1 MTIKAVIR
9 SSGWTPFGVTGVL
22 IRRRGFVIK
31 CMPNSPAGRDPLA
44 KAVLQAMPCEFYDA
58 AGERPRERPAD
69 DEQHHA
75 AGFVTPS

>member
-9 SSGWTPFGVTGVL
+9 SSGWAPFGVTGVL

-58 AGERPRERPAD
+58 AWRAPSRN
-69 DEQHHA
+69 
-75 AGFVTPS
+75 TPPTMSNTTRQDS